1 MNRPADGVA
10 RRPPGLPCNIF
21 EPRILNQRGRGKLR
35 LVASG
40 FFNHPATP
48 QRRLVLLEDLLSQ
61 VVLQSQLFDLM
72 QLRFDPVDVMFLVD
86 DDMFEQLPGCTSRAS
101 RQVFIPGLRTVS
113 AACSD
118 PRSFSSEL

>member
-1 MNRPADGVA
+1 M
-10 RRPPGLPCNIF
+10 
-21 EPRILNQRGRGKLR
+21 
-35 LVASG
+35 VASG

-86 DDMFEQLPGCTSRAS
+86 DDMFEQLPGCIVSSVQAS
-101 RQVFIPGLRTVS
+101 FYTGPENR
-113 AACSD
+113 
-118 PRSFSSEL
+118 